1 MSFTYQ
7 RFYTLQSIK
16 GLHSKV
22 LRRCCIYRCI
32 KRNIISVKKVL
43 IIAYYFPPSGGSGV
57 QRTLK
62 FVKYLQEFGWEPVVL
77 TARNADYP
85 AIDETLF
92 SEIPKGIK
100 IYRSKIIE
108 PYKLYRRL
116 TGKADGEST
125 DIATL
130 TLDEA
135 QKQKISEQIA
145 EWVRSAF
152 FVPDARIGWYLFAS
166 ALGKKIIKR
175 EKIDIIYSSA
185 PPYTTHLIGLK
196 LHRYSG
202 IPWVADFR
210 DSWIGW
216 LSTPQWR
223 PKISRAIEMR
233 MEKSVLQN
241 ADKILTVSGGV
252 QEDLLSRHE
261 NLRDDRWQ
269 LLANGYD
276 ADDFANVKAMHR
288 DERLTITY
296 TGSLY
301 GNRNP
306 EYLVRALESI
316 HAENPHLLQKL
327 LIRFV
332 GRVGEP
338 IAKRMKSSPVHFV
351 FKIIPYVTHAESLDY
366 LLSGDI
372 SLLIIDDA
380 PANRGILTG
389 KLFEYI
395 GAGKPILALAPE
407 GDAAELIRSHNLGR
421 VISPKNVAEIKNAI
435 LAFWDNPSTGTLKQG
450 GQKEHGDKFERR
462 YQTKELANLFDALG
476 NN

>member
-1 MSFTYQ
+1 M
-7 RFYTLQSIK
+7 
-16 GLHSKV
+16 
-22 LRRCCIYRCI
+22 
-32 KRNIISVKKVL
+32 KKVL

-62 FVKYLQEFGWEPVVL
+62 FVKYLREFGWEPVVL
-77 TARNADYP
+77 TAGNADYP
-85 AIDETLF
+85 AYDETLLA
-92 SEIPKGIK
+92 EIPQGVK

-108 PYKLYRRL
+108 PYKIYRKM
-116 TGKADGEST
+116 TGKAAGVST

-130 TLDEA
+130 TLEGS
-135 QKQKISEQIA
+135 QKQKFSERVS
-145 EWVRSAF
+145 EWARSVF
-152 FVPDARIGWYLFAS
+152 FVPDARIGWYLFAA
-166 ALGKKIIKR
+166 ALGKKIIKN
-175 EKIDIIYSSA
+175 EKIDMIYSSA

-233 MEKSVLQN
+233 MEESVLQN
-241 ADKILTVSGGV
+241 ADKILTVSAGV
-252 QEDLLSRHE
+252 REDLQSRHE

-269 LLANGYD
+269 LLKNGYD
-276 ADDFANVKAMHR
+276 AADFANVKATHR

-332 GRVGEP
+332 GRVGES
-338 IAKRMKSSPVHFV
+338 IAKRLKGSPVRFV
-351 FKIIPYVTHAESLDY
+351 FEIVPYVTHAESLDY

-407 GDAAELIRSHNLGR
+407 GDAAELIRSHSLGR
-421 VISPKNVAEIKNAI
+421 VVSPKNVAEIKNTI
-435 LAFWDNPSTGTLKQG
+435 LTLGDDFSTGTLKQE
-450 GQKEHGDKFERR
+450 GQKERRDKFERR
-462 YQTKELANLFDALG
+462 YQTKELANIFNTLLK
-476 NN
+476 